1 MKNSINKMINSLLN
15 ILGSNTESIYLYGS
29 VVSND
34 YRHGWSDIDFVC
46 FTKSMFTN
54 SQAEELKMLRQT
66 LLKKEPKNKYY
77 RKFEGIIVP
86 LDNFANN
93 NFSKLVYWGT
103 SGQSIKQEY
112 NIDVFSKYE
121 IIKYGKLIYGK
132 EVRDQLKMPSH
143 DELKDAIKKHYFSI
157 REHAKTTDKSLYSCG
172 WLLDISRCIYTLKH
186 NDVIS
191 KTEAGKWALKNKIC
205 PVEKELKNALKI
217 RKRPTR
223 YIDKERIQQWL
234 SSLGHSVQLYANVLQ
249 KELKL

>member
-1 MKNSINKMINSLLN
+1 MKNSTNKMINALLN
-15 ILGSNTESIYLYGS
+15 ILGLNIESIYLYGS

-54 SQAEELKMLRQT
+54 AQAEELKMLRQT

-86 LDNFANN
+86 LDDFVNN
-93 NFSKLVYWGT
+93 KFSKLVYWGT

-121 IIKYGKLIYGK
+121 IIKYGRLIYGK
-132 EVRDQLKMPSH
+132 EVRSQLNIPSYE
-143 DELKDAIKKHYFSI
+143 ELKLAIKKHYSSI

-172 WLLDISRCIYTLKH
+172 WLLDISRCIYTLRN

-191 KTEAGKWALKNKIC
+191 KTAAGKWAVKNKIC
-205 PVEKELKNALKI
+205 PVEKELKRALKI
-217 RKRPTR
+217 RKHPTR
-223 YIDKERIQQWL
+223 YINKEDTQQWL
-234 SSLGHSVQLYANVLQ
+234 SSLGNSVQLYADVLQ
-249 KELKL
+249 REIEL

>member
-1 MKNSINKMINSLLN
+1 MKKSINKMINALSN
-15 ILGSNTESIYLYGS
+15 ILGSNIESIYLYGS

-34 YRHGWSDIDFVC
+34 YRKGWSDIDFIC
-46 FTKSMFTN
+46 FTKSLFTDE
-54 SQAEELKMLRQT
+54 QAEKLKMLRQT
-66 LLKKEPKNKYY
+66 LLIKEPKNKFY

-86 LDNFANN
+86 LDDFINN
-93 NFSKLVYWGT
+93 KFSKLVYWGT
-103 SGQSIKQEY
+103 SGQRIKQEHCV
-112 NIDVFSKYE
+112 DVFSKYE
-121 IIKYGKLIYGK
+121 IIKYGKLVYGK
-132 EVRDQLKMPSH
+132 EVKNQLFMPSH

-223 YIDKERIQQWL
+223 YINKEKTQQWL

-249 KELKL
+249 KELEL